1 MKVKAGE
8 LLNALQLLHNASS
21 VFGSRYF
28 ANYFSL
34 ECDGKRLR
42 MATSSQEAVAEAVIE
57 NVDEAEPLSAV
68 TTTKIFRLLQLIP
81 SNAEV
86 KITVDENEVKISAGR
101 STWHVPRMNVDEL
114 PMPPLEEEEILA
126 SIPLQ
131 DSWKDFQSFLHAV
144 SPYTEGASYIQQPSI
159 YFQISADEGV
169 CYCVGFARSA
179 ALIEKIPVE
188 SDTDVETL
196 LPYNFLKPLLKSTPI
211 ELQIYASG
219 ARFIGDNWWLLI
231 PALAVETA
239 EHKFFRKIYEKTK
252 DENIKVRF
260 SVDKVTL
267 RLALQRLK
275 TVVDISGG
283 AKLAGGTELRFEP
296 QDESEEILVSAY
308 GFGGV
313 LLTEEALPVRNLVWE
328 TNGERMLRISSK
340 SLHNAVDAFEKS
352 SELEFAFAYNP
363 NSNQLEI
370 GRVTSPSQPRREA
383 YFTLLRGGE

>member
-21 VFGSRYF
+21 AFGSKYF

-34 ECDGKRLR
+34 ECDGSRLR
-42 MATSSQEAVAEAVIE
+42 MSTSSQEAVAEAVIE
-57 NVDEAEPLSAV
+57 NIDEAEPLSAV

-86 KITVDENEVKISAGR
+86 KITADESEVKISAGR

-131 DSWKDFQSFLHAV
+131 DSWKAFQSFLHAV
-144 SPYTEGASYIQQPSI
+144 APYTEGVSYIQQPSV
-159 YFQISADEGV
+159 YFQISAEEGI
-169 CYCVGFARSA
+169 CYCVGFARTA

-188 SDTDVETL
+188 SDAYAEAL
-196 LPYNFLKPLLKSTPI
+196 LPYNFLKPLLRVTPL

-219 ARFIGDNWWLLI
+219 ARFIGSNWWLLI
-231 PALAVETA
+231 PALAVEAA
-239 EHKFFRKIYEKTK
+239 EHRFFRRIYEKTK
-252 DENIKVRF
+252 DEYIKVRF
-260 SVDKVTL
+260 SVDKATL

-275 TVVDISGG
+275 TVVDISGS
-283 AKLAGGTELRFEP
+283 AKLAGGTELRFQP
-296 QDESEEILVSAY
+296 QKENGEILVSAY
-308 GFGGV
+308 GFGGT
-313 LLTEEALPVRNLVWE
+313 LLAEEVLPVRDLTWE
-328 TNGERMLRISSK
+328 MNGEATVRISSK
-340 SLHNAVDAFEKS
+340 SLANAANAFEKGN
-352 SELEFAFAYNP
+352 ELEFAFALNP
-363 NSNQLEI
+363 NSNILEV
-370 GRVTSPSQPRREA
+370 GRVTSPSHPEREA

>member
-21 VFGSRYF
+21 VFGSKYF

-34 ECDGKRLR
+34 ECDGSRLR
-42 MATSSQEAVAEAVIE
+42 MATSSQEAVAEVVIE
-57 NVDEAEPLSAV
+57 NIDEAEPLSAV

-101 STWHVPRMNVDEL
+101 STWHVPRMNIDEL

-126 SIPLQ
+126 SISLQ
-131 DSWKDFQSFLHAV
+131 DSWKAFQSFLHAV
-144 SPYTEGASYIQQPSI
+144 SPYTEGASYIQQPSV
-159 YFQISADEGV
+159 YFQISADEGM

-231 PALAVETA
+231 PALAIEVA
-239 EHKFFRKIYEKTK
+239 EHRFFRKIYEKTK

-260 SVDKVTL
+260 SVDKATL
-267 RLALQRLK
+267 RLVLQRLK

-296 QDESEEILVSAY
+296 QDENGEILVSAY

-313 LLTEEALPVRNLVWE
+313 LLAEEALPVRNLVWE

>member
-21 VFGSRYF
+21 AFGSRYF

-34 ECDGKRLR
+34 ECDGERLR

-126 SIPLQ
+126 SISLQ
-131 DSWKDFQSFLHAV
+131 DSWKAFQSFLHAV
-144 SPYTEGASYIQQPSI
+144 SPYTEGASYIQQPSV
-159 YFQISADEGV
+159 YFQISADEGM

-231 PALAVETA
+231 PALAIEVA
-239 EHKFFRKIYEKTK
+239 EHRFFRKIYEKTK

-260 SVDKVTL
+260 SVDKATL
-267 RLALQRLK
+267 RLVLQRLK

-308 GFGGV
+308 GFGGI
-313 LLTEEALPVRNLVWE
+313 LLAEEALPVRNLVWE
-328 TNGERMLRISSK
+328 TNSERMLRISSK

-352 SELEFAFAYNP
+352 NELEFAFAYNP

-383 YFTLLRGGE
+383 YFMLLRGGE